1 MANVAIVY
9 KEFPVVMAHLRI
21 MRILF
26 VLEGF
31 KEYGRRLSLSAG
43 LIEFAAVSYLQ
54 TTLKLIGAI
63 LRCIRSFER
72 DLIA

>member
-1 MANVAIVY
+1 
-9 KEFPVVMAHLRI
+9 

-26 VLEGF
+26 VMEGF
-31 KEYGRRLSLSAG
+31 KEYGRRLSLSAR
-43 LIEFAAVSYLQ
+43 LIQFAAVSYLQ

>member
-1 MANVAIVY
+1 M
-9 KEFPVVMAHLRI
+9 
-21 MRILF
+21 
-26 VLEGF
+26 EGF

-63 LRCIRSFER
+63 FALH
-72 DLIA
+72 